1 MLKKYITFVLL
12 ITLVLFS
19 SDIVAQGGGPP
30 CGSPPCGPPPPPDT
44 PIDGGIGILLA
55 IGVGY
60 AIKKIRDK

>member
-1 MLKKYITFVLL
+1 MLKKYIAFVLL
-12 ITLVLFS
+12 ITLVLIS
-19 SDIVAQGGGPP
+19 SDIVAQSPP
-30 CGSPPCGPPPPPDT
+30 CANPPCGPPVPPDA

>member
-19 SDIVAQGGGPP
+19 SDIIAQDPP
-30 CGSPPCGPPPPPDT
+30 CGVPPCGPPPPPDT

-60 AIKKIRDK
+60 AVKKIRDK

>member
-19 SDIVAQGGGPP
+19 SNIIAQAPP
-30 CGSPPCGPPPPPDT
+30 CLDPPCGPPPPPDT